1 MQQYKKAIVVSS
13 KQNSVANK
21 NGYGTIANKKGNS
34 KHQQVEVQFEL
45 YTYHV

>member
-13 KQNSVANK
+13 KQNSV
-21 NGYGTIANKKGNS
+21 ANKKGNS